1 MVAPIVYGLG
11 MLAAR
16 ALPYV
21 ARALP
26 SIGRG
31 AFWVA
36 KQPVTNTART
46 ALAVG
51 GAHYATDGAS
61 TRVILG
67 AGEVAASGVGL
78 VVGKDNVESAGR
90 TVLDTGAKI
99 GVGLAGAGTT
109 VVQRYGPDI
118 VSDVA
123 GAVPVGKLSTL
134 STVLSGGAQDG
145 GIQVPDTLRP
155 SGAFRERAED
165 IANDAEDMFGG
176 LVDSAELARWGALAK
191 QDALSNRFI
200 QAGLAIGGVT
210 GAMDGNGVGGR
221 AANATKNA
229 LVLALL
235 FGAIGHFL
243 FGQHSNL
250 ITEASSKLSNAFN
263 KTASGTP
270 EARVEDVP
278 APAPRAPQ
286 ISSQRPLMTPAL
298 SMG

>member
-1 MVAPIVYGLG
+1 MVAPIVYGIG

-51 GAHYATDGAS
+51 AAHYATDGAS
-61 TRVILG
+61 TRVALG
-67 AGEVAASGVGL
+67 AGEVIASGVGA

-90 TVLDTGAKI
+90 SVLDAGAKI

-109 VVQRYGPDI
+109 VVQRYGPEI

-123 GAVPVGKLSTL
+123 HSVPVGKISALT
-134 STVLSGGAQDG
+134 TAIGGGSKEG
-145 GIQVPDTLRP
+145 GIQVPEALRP
-155 SGAFRERAED
+155 SGAFREKAEEV
-165 IANDAEDMFGG
+165 ANDAQDVFGG
-176 LVDSAELARWGALAK
+176 LVNNAELAHWGNLAK
-191 QDALSNRFI
+191 KDALTNRFI

-210 GAMDGNGVGGR
+210 GALEGGSAAGR
-221 AANATKNA
+221 AVGATKNA
-229 LVLALL
+229 MVLALL
-235 FGAIGHFL
+235 FGAIGHYF
-243 FGQHSNL
+243 FGQRSSL
-250 ITEASSKLSNAFN
+250 IEEATSKLSGAFN
-263 KTASGTP
+263 KTANGAPQATI
-270 EARVEDVP
+270 ETP

-286 ISSQRPLMTPAL
+286 ISSQRPLMSPAL

>member
-1 MVAPIVYGLG
+1 MVAPIIYGLG

-51 GAHYATDGAS
+51 AAHYATDGAS
-61 TRVILG
+61 TRVALG
-67 AGEVAASGVGL
+67 AVEVVASAAGAVI
-78 VVGKDNVESAGR
+78 GKDTVASAGR

-109 VVQRYGPDI
+109 VVSRYGPEI

-123 GAVPVGKLSTL
+123 SSVPVGKLSTL
-134 STVLSGGAQDG
+134 STVLGGANDG
-145 GIQVPDTLRP
+145 IKVPDALRP
-155 SGAFRERAED
+155 SGAFREKAED
-165 IANDAEDMFGG
+165 IAGDAQDMFGG
-176 LVDSAELARWGALAK
+176 LVDKAELAQWGALAK
-191 QDALSNRFI
+191 QDALTNRFI

-210 GAMDGNGVGGR
+210 GAMEGGGVGGR

-235 FGAIGHFL
+235 FGAIGHYL
-243 FGQHSNL
+243 FGQRSSL
-250 ITEASSKLSNAFN
+250 IDQATSKLSGAFN
-263 KTASGTP
+263 STASGVTP
-270 EARVEDVP
+270 EARVETP

-286 ISSQRPLMTPAL
+286 ISSQRPLMSPAL

>member
-1 MVAPIVYGLG
+1 MVAPIIYGLG

-51 GAHYATDGAS
+51 AAHYATDGAS
-61 TRVILG
+61 TRVALG
-67 AGEVAASGVGL
+67 AGEVVASGVGA
-78 VVGKDNVESAGR
+78 VVGKDNVKSAGN
-90 TVLDTGAKI
+90 TVLDAGTKI
-99 GVGLAGAGTT
+99 GVGLAGAGAT
-109 VVQRYGPDI
+109 VVQRYGPEV

-134 STVLSGGAQDG
+134 STVLTGGPKDG
-145 GIQVPDTLRP
+145 GIQVPDALRP
-155 SGAFRERAED
+155 SGAFREKAEE
-165 IANDAEDMFGG
+165 IADDAQDMFGG
-176 LVDSAELARWGALAK
+176 LVDKAELARWGALAK
-191 QDALSNRFI
+191 QDALTNRFI

-210 GAMDGNGVGGR
+210 GALEGGSAAGR
-221 AANATKNA
+221 AAGATKNA

-243 FGQHSNL
+243 FGQQSSL

-263 KTASGTP
+263 KTASGAP